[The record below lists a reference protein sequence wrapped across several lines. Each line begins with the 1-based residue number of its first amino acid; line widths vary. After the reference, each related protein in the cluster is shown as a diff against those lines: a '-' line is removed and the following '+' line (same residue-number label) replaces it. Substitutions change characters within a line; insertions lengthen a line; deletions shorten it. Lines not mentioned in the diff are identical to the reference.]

1 MKAVCEKWKDLL
13 LEAALSGAAPKDLE
27 EHLRSCQN
35 CAAELRSLQ
44 ARRVQLD
51 ALLPMVAKAS
61 EPSAGFRAR
70 VLATAEA
77 AAGER
82 KHVSRLRAWAAL
94 AGASATAVTV
104 LVVGMLWHRES
115 QRKIQVTELE
125 GAQKLAEWRAPSD
138 TLLATPGREILRT
151 TPKLGESYFHVPMS
165 KVEEER

>member
-1 MKAVCEKWKDLL
+1 MKAACEKWKDLL
-13 LEAALSGAAPKDLE
+13 LEAALSGAAAKDLE
-27 EHLRSCQN
+27 EHLRSCQD
-35 CAAELRSLQ
+35 CAGELRSLQ

-51 ALLPMVAKAS
+51 ALLPMVAKAA

-70 VLATAEA
+70 VLAAAE

-82 KHVSRLRAWAAL
+82 KRVSRLRAWAL

-125 GAQKLAEWRAPSD
+125 GAQTLAEWRAPSD
-138 TLLATPGREILRT
+138 TLLATPGRQILRT
-151 TPKLGESYFHVPMS
+151 TPKLGESYFHVPMG

>member
-1 MKAVCEKWKDLL
+1 MKAACEKWKDLL
-13 LEAALSGAAPKDLE
+13 LEAALSGAAAKDLE
-27 EHLRSCQN
+27 EHLRSCQS

-51 ALLPMVAKAS
+51 ALLPMVAKAA

-70 VLATAEA
+70 VLAAAE

-82 KHVSRLRAWAAL
+82 KRVSRWRAWAL
-94 AGASATAVTV
+94 AGVSATAVTV

-115 QRKIQVTELE
+115 RRKIQVRELE

-151 TPKLGESYFHVPMS
+151 TPKLGESYFHVPRS

>member
-1 MKAVCEKWKDLL
+1 MKAACEKWKDLL
-13 LEAALSGAAPKDLE
+13 LEAALSGAAAKDLE
-27 EHLRSCQN
+27 EHLRSCQD
-35 CAAELRSLQ
+35 CAGELRSLQ

-51 ALLPMVAKAS
+51 ALLPMVAKAA

-70 VLATAEA
+70 VLAAAEA
-77 AAGER
+77 AAGKR
-82 KHVSRLRAWAAL
+82 KLVSRWRAWAL

-115 QRKIQVTELE
+115 RQKIQVTELE

>member
-1 MKAVCEKWKDLL
+1 MKAACEKWKDLL
-13 LEAALSGAAPKDLE
+13 LEAALSGAAARDLE
-27 EHLRSCQN
+27 EHLRSCQD

-44 ARRVQLD
+44 ARSVQLD
-51 ALLPMVAKAS
+51 ALLPMVAKVA

-70 VLATAEA
+70 VLAAAE

-82 KHVSRLRAWAAL
+82 KRVSRLRAWAL

>member
-1 MKAVCEKWKDLL
+1 MKAACEKWKDLL
-13 LEAALSGAAPKDLE
+13 LEAALSAAAPKDLE
-27 EHLRSCQN
+27 KPLRSCQN
-35 CAAELRSLQ
+35 CAAQLRSLQ

-51 ALLPMVAKAS
+51 ALLPMVAKAA

-70 VLATAEA
+70 VLAAAEA

-82 KHVSRLRAWAAL
+82 KRVSRLRAWVL

-151 TPKLGESYFHVPMS
+151 TPKLGESYFHAPMS

>member
-1 MKAVCEKWKDLL
+1 MKAACEKWKDLL

-27 EHLRSCQN
+27 EHLRSCQD

-44 ARRVQLD
+44 ARSVQLD
-51 ALLPMVAKAS
+51 ALLPMVAKAA

-70 VLATAEA
+70 VLAAAE

-82 KHVSRLRAWAAL
+82 KRVSRLRAWAL

-151 TPKLGESYFHVPMS
+151 TPKLGESYFHVPMG
-165 KVEEER
+165 KAEEER

>member
-1 MKAVCEKWKDLL
+1 MKAACEKWKDLL
-13 LEAALSGAAPKDLE
+13 LEAALSEIAAKGLE
-27 EHLRSCQN
+27 EHLRSCQD

-44 ARRVQLD
+44 ARKVQLD
-51 ALLPMVAKAS
+51 ALLPMVAKAA

-70 VLATAEA
+70 VLAAAE

-82 KHVSRLRAWAAL
+82 KRVSRWRAWAL
-94 AGASATAVTV
+94 AGVSATAVTV

-151 TPKLGESYFHVPMS
+151 TPKLGESYFRVPMS

>member
-1 MKAVCEKWKDLL
+1 MKAACEKWKDLL
-13 LEAALSGAAPKDLE
+13 LEAALSGTAAKDLE
-27 EHLRSCQN
+27 EHLRSCQD

-51 ALLPMVAKAS
+51 ALLPMVAKAA

-70 VLATAEA
+70 VLAAAE

-82 KHVSRLRAWAAL
+82 KRVSRLRAWAL

-151 TPKLGESYFHVPMS
+151 TPKLGESYFYVPMS